1 MITDDLGLVFLVF
14 CLMFLVIHIGR
25 KTGRYVV
32 SQQTN
37 AITNCS
43 NFSYKVGFYFENL
56 ALRDLA
62 CSFTLGQTRRE
73 SPVTDRR

>member
-1 MITDDLGLVFLVF
+1 MITVDLGLV
-14 CLMFLVIHIGR
+14 FLVIHIGR

-37 AITNCS
+37 VIRNCS

-62 CSFTLGQTRRE
+62 CRFTLGQTRRE